1 MKRYIIVL
9 VFFVFPATI
18 FGAAPL
24 GKMLMKAYPLMT
36 QGQHLPVMIYFTD
49 KEPFSL
55 GRSIQGARE
64 LLSDRAIR
72 RRLKM
77 RSAEN
82 LLDESDYPMKREYI
96 DETAKHVTKMRQ
108 ELKWFNAISAEA
120 TKEQIAELQELPF
133 VKAIELVGRYKR
145 SQPTAAVGVSKS
157 TAPSRKLSATGL
169 DYGPSFRQLNQ
180 IDVPALQNMGYFGQ
194 GVVIG
199 MFDNGWRLLQH
210 ETFDSMTILATYD
223 FVDHK
228 VSIVPYDTNPTFG
241 SHGINTLS
249 IIGGYTPGELI
260 GPAFKADFLLAR
272 TENDS
277 SETPIEEDNWVR
289 GIAWMDSIGVDVT
302 STSLGYFTFD
312 APYPSLT
319 WEDMNGR
326 TAVISIAAA
335 HAVSLGI
342 VVVNSAGNDG
352 LSRAGEPNT
361 LIAPADADSI
371 ITVGAVDTSGVIAYF
386 SSYGPTSD
394 GRTKPDVVA
403 MGIGVTYALATDVTG
418 FANVDQGT
426 SFSCPLTAGAAA
438 LVLSINPSWNP
449 IMVRDAL
456 RQTASQA
463 NTPDDHYGWGIID
476 ALAAAYYYYQVQD
489 GWNLL
494 SLPKRVADDHVAAI
508 YPTASSKAFY
518 FNGRY
523 ENTDTLGIGIGYW
536 LKLSSGSWIPIPG
549 TLQTADTVYVQRGWN
564 IIGTPSF
571 PVAVADIAQF
581 PDSTVYFGTGVYRDS
596 GVVYGYSGQYT
607 SVDTLRPHTGYWVKA
622 KGSGVLILISQP

>member
-1 MKRYIIVL
+1 
-9 VFFVFPATI
+9 
-18 FGAAPL
+18 
-24 GKMLMKAYPLMT
+24 MT

-49 KEPFSL
+49 KEPFSR
-55 GRSIQGARE
+55 GGSIQEART

-96 DETAKHVTKMRQ
+96 DEAAKHVTKMRQ

-145 SQPTAAVGVSKS
+145 TQPEEIGVAKIA
-157 TAPSRKLSATGL
+157 APSRKPTTAGL
-169 DYGPSFRQLNQ
+169 DYGASFTQLNQ
-180 IDVPALQNMGYFGQ
+180 INVPALQNMGYYGQ
-194 GVVIG
+194 GIVIG

-228 VSIVPYDTNPTFG
+228 VSIVPYDTNPGFG
-241 SHGINTLS
+241 GHGINTLS
-249 IIGGYTPGELI
+249 TIGGYTPGTLI

-302 STSLGYFTFD
+302 SCSLGYFTFD
-312 APYPSLT
+312 PPYPSLT

-342 VVVNSAGNDG
+342 VVVNSAGNSAG
-352 LSRAGEPNT
+352 LGTPNT

-371 ITVGAVDTSGVIAYF
+371 ITAGAVDNTGTIASF

-403 MGIGVTYALATDVTG
+403 MGVSVLVASATDTTG
-418 FANVDQGT
+418 YGYASGT

-438 LVLSINPSWNP
+438 LVLSINPTWNP
-449 IMVRDAL
+449 IMVRDAM

-463 NTPDDHYGWGIID
+463 NAPNDSYGWGIVD
-476 ALAAAYYYYQVQD
+476 ALDAAYYYYCVEP
-489 GWNLL
+489 GWHLL
-494 SLPKRVADDHVAAI
+494 SLPKQVADDRVATI
-508 YPTASSKAFY
+508 YPMAASQAFY
-518 FNGRY
+518 YNHGY
-523 ENTDTLGIGIGYW
+523 QTTDTLATGNGYW
-536 LKLSSGSWIPIPG
+536 VKFDSSVCIPIPG
-549 TLQTADTVYVQRGWN
+549 TLVYTTVDTVKPGWN
-564 IIGTPSF
+564 LIGGPSF
-571 PVAVADIAQF
+571 PVAVATIT
-581 PDSTVYFGTGVYRDS
+581 STPIGIINTS
-596 GVVYGYSGQYT
+596 SIYGYSPAGYQLVST
-607 SVDTLRPHTGYWVKA
+607 IEPHNGYWVKSSVA
-622 KGSGVLILISQP
+622 GFLILTSQVSPTTRAAANR